1 MSAAHPLGAVVGR
14 FVQNRGAVLGAFLL
28 LVVLIMAATASL
40 VFPQDP
46 LRIVGPAQIWPF
58 TNSRF
63 PLGTDSL
70 GRDIA
75 AMIMHGSRT
84 TLLIGLFASLTA
96 MAIGVTVGAVSGF
109 YGGLVAKILLRF
121 TELFQI
127 IPSLILV
134 LTVVT
139 IVGPE
144 LPHVIVAIGAVTWTP
159 IARLTRAEFLSWRNR
174 DFVAACRAMGM
185 SDFGLIIGEILPNA
199 LTPVIALSTL
209 VVAGAILFESGLSF
223 LGLADPTVS
232 TWGRLVGEGR
242 GLIRTSWYICALP
255 GSAILLTVF
264 ALNLIGDG
272 LSEALNPRSR
282 RR

>member
-1 MSAAHPLGAVVGR
+1 MSHARQVHNIIRRFGR
-14 FVQNRGAVLGAFLL
+14 NRGAVFGATLL
-28 LVVLIMAATASL
+28 LVVIAMATTAS
-40 VFPQDP
+40 VFFPHDP

-58 TNSRF
+58 TNRQF
-63 PLGTDSL
+63 FLGTDSM

-96 MAIGVTVGAVSGF
+96 IVIGVTIGAISGF
-109 YGGLVAKILLRF
+109 YGGWIAKFLLRF
-121 TELFQI
+121 TELFQT

-144 LPHVIVAIGAVTWTP
+144 LPHVILAIGAVTWTP
-159 IARLTRAEFLSWRNR
+159 IARLTRAEFLTWRSR

-185 SDFGLIIGEILPNA
+185 SDFGLIASEILPNA
-199 LTPVIALSTL
+199 ITPVIALSTL
-209 VVAGAILFESGLSF
+209 VVATAILFESGLSF

-242 GLIRTSWYICALP
+242 GLIRSSWYISALP

-272 LSEALNPRSR
+272 LSEALNPRSQGR
-282 RR
+282 